1 MHSLGTLT
9 QSISSLWQ
17 THPSPARVQNQ
28 QPVPGTLLEPQT
40 GARNDTSWRCP
51 LPGKALLLPVPEPLP
66 LSAPKEL
73 TFGSIPPHPSNAQ
86 PPFAAE
92 KHLAGLAPKLGKNS
106 MPSCEQAPCHHSRW
120 RPALPAKRLPNGN
133 RRICKGQDSQL
144 EGSEGGSQDP
154 SERGRR

>member
-1 MHSLGTLT
+1 MLFPPCGRLIPAQHELRT
-9 QSISSLWQ
+9 SSQFLAHCW
-17 THPSPARVQNQ
+17 SPRQ
-28 QPVPGTLLEPQT
+28 VPGMTLLGGVHFQ
-40 GARNDTSWRCP
+40 AKHFFCP
-51 LPGKALLLPVPEPLP
+51 SQRHFP
-66 LSAPKEL
+66 SAPTKEL

-92 KHLAGLAPKLGKNS
+92 KHLAGLAPKLSKNS